1 MSNTDNTGN
10 HWWIGGLLG
19 LILGTALALA
29 LAQTP
34 LAEGGAGLLGLIVL
48 AVCIL
53 ALLLVVA
60 AVWPGFT
67 LRAKANLEVSPGK
80 SLMVGLVN
88 YVFLGAIVLVA
99 ANLGPVAVIGLLL
112 LGVLLAGTFL
122 GLPAAALLVGERLRQ
137 LREREAT
144 RWDELLTGGAAL
156 YLAVLVPLVGWFL
169 LLPALCLWSFGA
181 AALTLLARRK
191 REPVSAE

>member
-1 MSNTDNTGN
+1 MNNANNRWWTGA
-10 HWWIGGLLG
+10 LLG
-19 LILGTALALA
+19 LILGIALTLA
-29 LAQTP
+29 LAQTS

-53 ALLLVVA
+53 ALLSVVA

-67 LRAKANLEVSPGK
+67 MRAKANLEVSPGK
-80 SLMVGLVN
+80 SFMVGLVN
-88 YVFLGAIVLVA
+88 YVFLGAITLVA
-99 ANLGPVAVIGLLL
+99 ANLGPAAVIGLLL
-112 LGVLLAGTFL
+112 AGVLLAGTFL
-122 GLPAAALLVGERLRQ
+122 GLPAAALLVGERLHQ

-156 YLAVLVPLVGWFL
+156 YLAVMVPLAGWFL

-191 REPVSAE
+191 QEPISSE

>member
-1 MSNTDNTGN
+1 MNKTNN
-10 HWWIGGLLG
+10 RWWIAGLVGLVLG
-19 LILGTALALA
+19 LTLALV

-48 AVCIL
+48 ALCIL

-67 LRAKANLEVSPGK
+67 LRAKANLEASPGK
-80 SLMVGLVN
+80 TFMVGLVN
-88 YVFLGAIVLVA
+88 YVFLGAIALVA

-112 LGVLLAGTFL
+112 ACVLLVGTFL
-122 GLPAAALLVGERLRQ
+122 GLPAVALLVGERLND
-137 LREREAT
+137 LREGET
-144 RWDELLTGGAAL
+144 SPWSEIVGGGAAL
-156 YLAVLVPLVGWFL
+156 YLAALVPFVGWFL

-181 AALTLLARRK
+181 AALTLASRRE
-191 REPVSAE
+191 REPLGAE